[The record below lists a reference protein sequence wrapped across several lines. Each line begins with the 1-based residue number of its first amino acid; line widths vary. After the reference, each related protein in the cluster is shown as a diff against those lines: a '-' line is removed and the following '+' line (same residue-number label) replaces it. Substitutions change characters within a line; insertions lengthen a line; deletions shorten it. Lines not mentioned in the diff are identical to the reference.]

1 MRRFAL
7 IWFVLYCIAIAASSA
22 TANAASTITRHDRD
36 VIRFFHHHPQLA
48 ATPAGAKVLAELLPR
63 VVRSLQAAEQ
73 PAWPAHHQLWLCIN
87 DNESK
92 DNWAGVNPNGHYG
105 GLQMHEYW
113 GYGTSRYASDDSQL
127 VQEQAAERAYAASG
141 YSSSFLYD
149 QWFDY
154 DYASYCLK
162 YA

>member
-1 MRRFAL
+1 
-7 IWFVLYCIAIAASSA
+7 
-22 TANAASTITRHDRD
+22 
-36 VIRFFHHHPQLA
+36 
-48 ATPAGAKVLAELLPR
+48 
-63 VVRSLQAAEQ
+63 
-73 PAWPAHHQLWLCIN
+73 
-87 DNESK
+87 
-92 DNWAGVNPNGHYG
+92 
-105 GLQMHEYW
+105 MHEYW